1 MDDTNK
7 KLCKEFENEIWLFI
21 DHSLE
26 QERKKIWQ
34 NHLVSCSDCSSF
46 LKTSTET
53 IEQYNQVPL
62 DDLSDDSYNKIIG
75 TITADN
81 ERTEHLVMPIKGN
94 RSLFEIFGFY
104 KLTFGGGFVAAAI
117 IFLFITFINDPKIPE
132 IKEVFPEQILAW
144 DDNQTTDRLQKVG
157 DQIYSLK
164 TDEWDIYFIRKN
176 KKESWNK
183 ALSSIQKQ
191 IRKMQKEVVSTSM

>member
-7 KLCKEFENEIWLFI
+7 KLCKEFESEIWLFI

>member
-7 KLCKEFENEIWLFI
+7 KLCKEFESEMWLFI

-26 QERKKIWQ
+26 QERKKFWQ
-34 NHLVSCSDCSSF
+34 NHLVSCSDCSSL

-62 DDLSDDSYNKIIG
+62 DGFSDDSFERIIN

-81 ERTEHLVMPIKGN
+81 ERTEHHVMPIKGN

-104 KLTFGGGFVAAAI
+104 KLTFGGAVLAAA
-117 IFLFITFINDPKIPE
+117 
-132 IKEVFPEQILAW
+132 LAR
-144 DDNQTTDRLQKVG
+144 QRCC
-157 DQIYSLK
+157 
-164 TDEWDIYFIRKN
+164 
-176 KKESWNK
+176 
-183 ALSSIQKQ
+183 
-191 IRKMQKEVVSTSM
+191 